1 MSGFLSTRKAN
12 SGKKSNRGKVIPVN
26 SENPIRR
33 MWNKIE
39 NGCSSCQRSTAVIW
53 SIVGLML
60 IVVMICLL
68 IVYLKSLEH
77 VAFSSCDKFSS
88 YSLYKR
94 KRAKLLMFEKGFE
107 CEGDVDLSAFVKC
120 ERLEIGKGVT
130 MTANRLDI
138 SGMVELKEIIVGDGS
153 CGLLSE
159 LEVKDSQF
167 VQLRSIRIGSNAL
180 NRLAM
185 IATPVFTHLVNV
197 AIGSSSLNGL
207 LSVTIL
213 SVDTLRSFTVGS
225 SSLQKLNRFRIS
237 DYSNLQSVQI
247 GADSLVSVRELELNG
262 LWNLNQFEIG
272 ERGLIGVERVVLKDA
287 NMKMLS
293 SFGVSDCLS
302 KKCLKIGVSVLKNV
316 KQFEIGENS
325 YNATDLV
332 TVEGVDGLESLVIGP
347 NSIHG
352 TGIADSALQVTN
364 CRSLKSIVIGRGAVH
379 DVRKL
384 ELRELHSLDSFSYDQ
399 SSLIDVE
406 EMELMDVSL
415 KQIMVES
422 STFGKVRELTL
433 QGMSELKSVVIG
445 ENSYRMSGVKRND
458 GLLKITN
465 CGKLESIELRD
476 GSFEDYESIQLN
488 GLVSLHNMI
497 FGSRC
502 FKYASSL
509 SLDGLN
515 GLRSIRFRSSSFSET
530 ESLIIGSNS
539 TLNDIVIGSGS
550 LNGIHSLSIGSNS
563 LNSISSFPFSSFP
576 NVVTITIGSYSMNS
590 IQLLSFNN
598 LTHTQSITLGS
609 SSFQSVGVFEL
620 ANLMSL
626 LTLSIGSNS
635 LIAVTTIRLGTMNV
649 GVLTSLGFTS
659 SSSLT
664 VFSLKNASV
673 LPNVATLEVLSNS
686 FPNMNEFVVS
696 GIEGLERLVIGDGSV
711 VGSSANSEFRVE
723 NCSSLRSIKVGMNSI
738 RGIQSFILRGLSV
751 FASLEMNTGSFCN
764 TRSIN
769 FNSLPM
775 QVFEIGNNVFGS
787 VRELVLNKM
796 SELKSVVIGENSFK
810 MSGVKRN
817 DGLLKITNC
826 GKLESIE
833 LRDGSFEDYE
843 SIQLNGLVS
852 LHNMIFGSRC
862 FKYASSLSLDGLNGL
877 RSIRFRSSSFSET
890 ESLIIGSNSTLN
902 DIVIG
907 SGSLNGIH
915 SLSIGSNSLNS
926 ISSFPFYSIQTINSI
941 SIGSSSLNGLESF
954 NINSFQSINQLSIGS
969 SSLNKLSSI
978 SFNSVNSLNRLTIGS
993 NSLKGV
999 KWIELNGLNSVSVM
1013 VIESSSLRGIETMR
1027 MGIVNRVTLSSFGIS
1042 SCQSSSCMIMNES
1055 SILGNMREFM
1065 VLNNGLNGM
1074 IQFKISGL
1082 SKLESVIIG
1091 NGSAQGVLSSDSVFS
1106 IENCSS
1112 LRSLVIGANAVV
1124 NYNRFELIGLNE
1136 LSSFNYNSILLSNV
1150 VSIRFSSIPLT
1161 SFLIGSNMFG
1171 SVRELVLNE
1180 MSELKSVVIGENS
1193 FRMSGVK
1200 RNDGIL
1206 RITNCGKLESIEL
1219 RDGSFEDYESIQL
1232 NGLPSLATIQI
1243 GEYCFSFG
1251 RELQIKGRND

>member
-1 MSGFLSTRKAN
+1 MPISGFLSTRKAN

-26 SENPIRR
+26 SKNPIRR
-33 MWNKIE
+33 LWNKIE

-433 QGMSELKSVVIG
+433 
-445 ENSYRMSGVKRND
+445 
-458 GLLKITN
+458 
-465 CGKLESIELRD
+465 
-476 GSFEDYESIQLN
+476 
-488 GLVSLHNMI
+488 
-497 FGSRC
+497 
-502 FKYASSL
+502 
-509 SLDGLN
+509 
-515 GLRSIRFRSSSFSET
+515 
-530 ESLIIGSNS
+530 
-539 TLNDIVIGSGS
+539 
-550 LNGIHSLSIGSNS
+550 
-563 LNSISSFPFSSFP
+563 
-576 NVVTITIGSYSMNS
+576 
-590 IQLLSFNN
+590 
-598 LTHTQSITLGS
+598 
-609 SSFQSVGVFEL
+609 
-620 ANLMSL
+620 
-626 LTLSIGSNS
+626 
-635 LIAVTTIRLGTMNV
+635 
-649 GVLTSLGFTS
+649 
-659 SSSLT
+659 
-664 VFSLKNASV
+664 
-673 LPNVATLEVLSNS
+673 
-686 FPNMNEFVVS
+686 
-696 GIEGLERLVIGDGSV
+696 
-711 VGSSANSEFRVE
+711 
-723 NCSSLRSIKVGMNSI
+723 
-738 RGIQSFILRGLSV
+738 
-751 FASLEMNTGSFCN
+751 
-764 TRSIN
+764 
-769 FNSLPM
+769 
-775 QVFEIGNNVFGS
+775 
-787 VRELVLNKM
+787 NK
-796 SELKSVVIGENSFK
+796 
-810 MSGVKRN
+810 
-817 DGLLKITNC
+817 
-826 GKLESIE
+826 
-833 LRDGSFEDYE
+833 
-843 SIQLNGLVS
+843 
-852 LHNMIFGSRC
+852 
-862 FKYASSLSLDGLNGL
+862 
-877 RSIRFRSSSFSET
+877 
-890 ESLIIGSNSTLN
+890 
-902 DIVIG
+902 
-907 SGSLNGIH
+907 
-915 SLSIGSNSLNS
+915 
-926 ISSFPFYSIQTINSI
+926 
-941 SIGSSSLNGLESF
+941 
-954 NINSFQSINQLSIGS
+954 
-969 SSLNKLSSI
+969 
-978 SFNSVNSLNRLTIGS
+978 
-993 NSLKGV
+993 
-999 KWIELNGLNSVSVM
+999 
-1013 VIESSSLRGIETMR
+1013 
-1027 MGIVNRVTLSSFGIS
+1027 
-1042 SCQSSSCMIMNES
+1042 
-1055 SILGNMREFM
+1055 
-1065 VLNNGLNGM
+1065 
-1074 IQFKISGL
+1074 
-1082 SKLESVIIG
+1082 
-1091 NGSAQGVLSSDSVFS
+1091 
-1106 IENCSS
+1106 
-1112 LRSLVIGANAVV
+1112 
-1124 NYNRFELIGLNE
+1124 
-1136 LSSFNYNSILLSNV
+1136 
-1150 VSIRFSSIPLT
+1150 
-1161 SFLIGSNMFG
+1161 
-1171 SVRELVLNE
+1171 

-1200 RNDGIL
+1200 RNDGLL

-1243 GEYCFSFG
+1243 GEYCFSFA

>member
-1 MSGFLSTRKAN
+1 MPISGFLSTRKAN

-26 SENPIRR
+26 SKNPIRR

-247 GADSLVSVRELELNG
+247 GTDSLVSVRELELNG

-445 ENSYRMSGVKRND
+445 ENSFRMSGVKRND
-458 GLLKITN
+458 GILRITN
-465 CGKLESIELRD
+465 CGKLESIELRN
-476 GSFEDYESIQLN
+476 GSFEDYKSIQLN

-515 GLRSIRFRSSSFSET
+515 GLRSIRF
-530 ESLIIGSNS
+530 G
-539 TLNDIVIGSGS
+539 
-550 LNGIHSLSIGSNS
+550 
-563 LNSISSFPFSSFP
+563 
-576 NVVTITIGSYSMNS
+576 
-590 IQLLSFNN
+590 
-598 LTHTQSITLGS
+598 
-609 SSFQSVGVFEL
+609 
-620 ANLMSL
+620 
-626 LTLSIGSNS
+626 
-635 LIAVTTIRLGTMNV
+635 
-649 GVLTSLGFTS
+649 
-659 SSSLT
+659 
-664 VFSLKNASV
+664 
-673 LPNVATLEVLSNS
+673 
-686 FPNMNEFVVS
+686 
-696 GIEGLERLVIGDGSV
+696 
-711 VGSSANSEFRVE
+711 
-723 NCSSLRSIKVGMNSI
+723 
-738 RGIQSFILRGLSV
+738 
-751 FASLEMNTGSFCN
+751 
-764 TRSIN
+764 
-769 FNSLPM
+769 
-775 QVFEIGNNVFGS
+775 
-787 VRELVLNKM
+787 
-796 SELKSVVIGENSFK
+796 
-810 MSGVKRN
+810 
-817 DGLLKITNC
+817 
-826 GKLESIE
+826 
-833 LRDGSFEDYE
+833 
-843 SIQLNGLVS
+843 
-852 LHNMIFGSRC
+852 
-862 FKYASSLSLDGLNGL
+862 
-877 RSIRFRSSSFSET
+877 SSSFSET

-1091 NGSAQGVLSSDSVFS
+1091 NGSAQGVSSSDSVFS

-1171 SVRELVLNE
+1171 SVRELTLQG

-1193 FRMSGVK
+1193 FRMNGVK
-1200 RNDGIL
+1200 RNDGLL
-1206 RITNCGKLESIEL
+1206 RVTNCGKLESIEL
-1219 RDGSFEDYESIQL
+1219 RNGSFEDYESIQL

-1243 GEYCFSFG
+1243 GEYCFSFA

>member
-445 ENSYRMSGVKRND
+445 ENSFRMSGVKRND
-458 GLLKITN
+458 GLL
-465 CGKLESIELRD
+465 
-476 GSFEDYESIQLN
+476 
-488 GLVSLHNMI
+488 
-497 FGSRC
+497 
-502 FKYASSL
+502 
-509 SLDGLN
+509 
-515 GLRSIRFRSSSFSET
+515 
-530 ESLIIGSNS
+530 
-539 TLNDIVIGSGS
+539 
-550 LNGIHSLSIGSNS
+550 
-563 LNSISSFPFSSFP
+563 
-576 NVVTITIGSYSMNS
+576 
-590 IQLLSFNN
+590 
-598 LTHTQSITLGS
+598 
-609 SSFQSVGVFEL
+609 
-620 ANLMSL
+620 
-626 LTLSIGSNS
+626 
-635 LIAVTTIRLGTMNV
+635 
-649 GVLTSLGFTS
+649 
-659 SSSLT
+659 
-664 VFSLKNASV
+664 
-673 LPNVATLEVLSNS
+673 
-686 FPNMNEFVVS
+686 
-696 GIEGLERLVIGDGSV
+696 
-711 VGSSANSEFRVE
+711 RV
-723 NCSSLRSIKVGMNSI
+723 
-738 RGIQSFILRGLSV
+738 
-751 FASLEMNTGSFCN
+751 
-764 TRSIN
+764 
-769 FNSLPM
+769 
-775 QVFEIGNNVFGS
+775 
-787 VRELVLNKM
+787 
-796 SELKSVVIGENSFK
+796 
-810 MSGVKRN
+810 
-817 DGLLKITNC
+817 
-826 GKLESIE
+826 
-833 LRDGSFEDYE
+833 
-843 SIQLNGLVS
+843 
-852 LHNMIFGSRC
+852 
-862 FKYASSLSLDGLNGL
+862 
-877 RSIRFRSSSFSET
+877 
-890 ESLIIGSNSTLN
+890 
-902 DIVIG
+902 
-907 SGSLNGIH
+907 
-915 SLSIGSNSLNS
+915 
-926 ISSFPFYSIQTINSI
+926 
-941 SIGSSSLNGLESF
+941 
-954 NINSFQSINQLSIGS
+954 
-969 SSLNKLSSI
+969 
-978 SFNSVNSLNRLTIGS
+978 
-993 NSLKGV
+993 
-999 KWIELNGLNSVSVM
+999 
-1013 VIESSSLRGIETMR
+1013 
-1027 MGIVNRVTLSSFGIS
+1027 
-1042 SCQSSSCMIMNES
+1042 
-1055 SILGNMREFM
+1055 
-1065 VLNNGLNGM
+1065 
-1074 IQFKISGL
+1074 
-1082 SKLESVIIG
+1082 
-1091 NGSAQGVLSSDSVFS
+1091 
-1106 IENCSS
+1106 
-1112 LRSLVIGANAVV
+1112 
-1124 NYNRFELIGLNE
+1124 
-1136 LSSFNYNSILLSNV
+1136 
-1150 VSIRFSSIPLT
+1150 
-1161 SFLIGSNMFG
+1161 
-1171 SVRELVLNE
+1171 
-1180 MSELKSVVIGENS
+1180 
-1193 FRMSGVK
+1193 
-1200 RNDGIL
+1200 
-1206 RITNCGKLESIEL
+1206 TNCGKLESIEL

>member
-26 SENPIRR
+26 SKNPIRR

-445 ENSYRMSGVKRND
+445 ENS
-458 GLLKITN
+458 
-465 CGKLESIELRD
+465 
-476 GSFEDYESIQLN
+476 
-488 GLVSLHNMI
+488 
-497 FGSRC
+497 
-502 FKYASSL
+502 
-509 SLDGLN
+509 
-515 GLRSIRFRSSSFSET
+515 FR
-530 ESLIIGSNS
+530 
-539 TLNDIVIGSGS
+539 
-550 LNGIHSLSIGSNS
+550 
-563 LNSISSFPFSSFP
+563 
-576 NVVTITIGSYSMNS
+576 
-590 IQLLSFNN
+590 
-598 LTHTQSITLGS
+598 
-609 SSFQSVGVFEL
+609 
-620 ANLMSL
+620 
-626 LTLSIGSNS
+626 
-635 LIAVTTIRLGTMNV
+635 
-649 GVLTSLGFTS
+649 
-659 SSSLT
+659 
-664 VFSLKNASV
+664 
-673 LPNVATLEVLSNS
+673 
-686 FPNMNEFVVS
+686 
-696 GIEGLERLVIGDGSV
+696 
-711 VGSSANSEFRVE
+711 
-723 NCSSLRSIKVGMNSI
+723 
-738 RGIQSFILRGLSV
+738 
-751 FASLEMNTGSFCN
+751 
-764 TRSIN
+764 
-769 FNSLPM
+769 
-775 QVFEIGNNVFGS
+775 
-787 VRELVLNKM
+787 
-796 SELKSVVIGENSFK
+796 

-1171 SVRELVLNE
+1171 NVRELVLNE

-1243 GEYCFSFG
+1243 GEYCFSFA

>member
-445 ENSYRMSGVKRND
+445 ENSFRMSGVKRND
-458 GLLKITN
+458 GLL
-465 CGKLESIELRD
+465 
-476 GSFEDYESIQLN
+476 
-488 GLVSLHNMI
+488 
-497 FGSRC
+497 
-502 FKYASSL
+502 
-509 SLDGLN
+509 
-515 GLRSIRFRSSSFSET
+515 
-530 ESLIIGSNS
+530 
-539 TLNDIVIGSGS
+539 
-550 LNGIHSLSIGSNS
+550 
-563 LNSISSFPFSSFP
+563 
-576 NVVTITIGSYSMNS
+576 
-590 IQLLSFNN
+590 
-598 LTHTQSITLGS
+598 
-609 SSFQSVGVFEL
+609 
-620 ANLMSL
+620 
-626 LTLSIGSNS
+626 
-635 LIAVTTIRLGTMNV
+635 
-649 GVLTSLGFTS
+649 
-659 SSSLT
+659 
-664 VFSLKNASV
+664 
-673 LPNVATLEVLSNS
+673 
-686 FPNMNEFVVS
+686 
-696 GIEGLERLVIGDGSV
+696 
-711 VGSSANSEFRVE
+711 RV
-723 NCSSLRSIKVGMNSI
+723 
-738 RGIQSFILRGLSV
+738 
-751 FASLEMNTGSFCN
+751 
-764 TRSIN
+764 
-769 FNSLPM
+769 
-775 QVFEIGNNVFGS
+775 
-787 VRELVLNKM
+787 
-796 SELKSVVIGENSFK
+796 
-810 MSGVKRN
+810 
-817 DGLLKITNC
+817 TNC

>member
-1 MSGFLSTRKAN
+1 MPVSGFLSTRKAN

-26 SENPIRR
+26 SKNPIRR
-33 MWNKIE
+33 MWNIIE

-120 ERLEIGKGVT
+120 ERLEIGKGVM

-138 SGMVELKEIIVGDGS
+138 SGMVELKEIIVGDAS

-167 VQLRSIRIGSNAL
+167 EQLRSIQIGSNAV

-185 IATPVFTHLVNV
+185 IATPVFPHLVNV

-422 STFGKVRELTL
+422 STFDKVRELTL
-433 QGMSELKSVVIG
+433 QG
-445 ENSYRMSGVKRND
+445 
-458 GLLKITN
+458 
-465 CGKLESIELRD
+465 
-476 GSFEDYESIQLN
+476 
-488 GLVSLHNMI
+488 
-497 FGSRC
+497 
-502 FKYASSL
+502 
-509 SLDGLN
+509 
-515 GLRSIRFRSSSFSET
+515 
-530 ESLIIGSNS
+530 
-539 TLNDIVIGSGS
+539 
-550 LNGIHSLSIGSNS
+550 
-563 LNSISSFPFSSFP
+563 
-576 NVVTITIGSYSMNS
+576 
-590 IQLLSFNN
+590 
-598 LTHTQSITLGS
+598 
-609 SSFQSVGVFEL
+609 
-620 ANLMSL
+620 
-626 LTLSIGSNS
+626 
-635 LIAVTTIRLGTMNV
+635 
-649 GVLTSLGFTS
+649 
-659 SSSLT
+659 
-664 VFSLKNASV
+664 
-673 LPNVATLEVLSNS
+673 
-686 FPNMNEFVVS
+686 
-696 GIEGLERLVIGDGSV
+696 
-711 VGSSANSEFRVE
+711 
-723 NCSSLRSIKVGMNSI
+723 
-738 RGIQSFILRGLSV
+738 
-751 FASLEMNTGSFCN
+751 
-764 TRSIN
+764 
-769 FNSLPM
+769 
-775 QVFEIGNNVFGS
+775 
-787 VRELVLNKM
+787 
-796 SELKSVVIGENSFK
+796 
-810 MSGVKRN
+810 
-817 DGLLKITNC
+817 
-826 GKLESIE
+826 
-833 LRDGSFEDYE
+833 
-843 SIQLNGLVS
+843 
-852 LHNMIFGSRC
+852 
-862 FKYASSLSLDGLNGL
+862 
-877 RSIRFRSSSFSET
+877 
-890 ESLIIGSNSTLN
+890 
-902 DIVIG
+902 
-907 SGSLNGIH
+907 
-915 SLSIGSNSLNS
+915 
-926 ISSFPFYSIQTINSI
+926 
-941 SIGSSSLNGLESF
+941 
-954 NINSFQSINQLSIGS
+954 
-969 SSLNKLSSI
+969 
-978 SFNSVNSLNRLTIGS
+978 
-993 NSLKGV
+993 
-999 KWIELNGLNSVSVM
+999 
-1013 VIESSSLRGIETMR
+1013 
-1027 MGIVNRVTLSSFGIS
+1027 
-1042 SCQSSSCMIMNES
+1042 
-1055 SILGNMREFM
+1055 
-1065 VLNNGLNGM
+1065 
-1074 IQFKISGL
+1074 
-1082 SKLESVIIG
+1082 
-1091 NGSAQGVLSSDSVFS
+1091 
-1106 IENCSS
+1106 
-1112 LRSLVIGANAVV
+1112 
-1124 NYNRFELIGLNE
+1124 
-1136 LSSFNYNSILLSNV
+1136 
-1150 VSIRFSSIPLT
+1150 
-1161 SFLIGSNMFG
+1161 
-1171 SVRELVLNE
+1171 

>member
-1 MSGFLSTRKAN
+1 MPVSGFLSTRKAN

-77 VAFSSCDKFSS
+77 VTFSSCDKFSS

-94 KRAKLLMFEKGFE
+94 KRAKLLMFEEGFE

-120 ERLEIGKGVT
+120 ERLEIGKGVM

-445 ENSYRMSGVKRND
+445 ENSFRMSGVKRND
-458 GLLKITN
+458 GILRITN

-515 GLRSIRFRSSSFSET
+515 GLRSIRF
-530 ESLIIGSNS
+530 G
-539 TLNDIVIGSGS
+539 
-550 LNGIHSLSIGSNS
+550 
-563 LNSISSFPFSSFP
+563 
-576 NVVTITIGSYSMNS
+576 
-590 IQLLSFNN
+590 
-598 LTHTQSITLGS
+598 
-609 SSFQSVGVFEL
+609 
-620 ANLMSL
+620 
-626 LTLSIGSNS
+626 
-635 LIAVTTIRLGTMNV
+635 
-649 GVLTSLGFTS
+649 
-659 SSSLT
+659 
-664 VFSLKNASV
+664 
-673 LPNVATLEVLSNS
+673 
-686 FPNMNEFVVS
+686 
-696 GIEGLERLVIGDGSV
+696 
-711 VGSSANSEFRVE
+711 
-723 NCSSLRSIKVGMNSI
+723 
-738 RGIQSFILRGLSV
+738 
-751 FASLEMNTGSFCN
+751 
-764 TRSIN
+764 
-769 FNSLPM
+769 
-775 QVFEIGNNVFGS
+775 
-787 VRELVLNKM
+787 
-796 SELKSVVIGENSFK
+796 
-810 MSGVKRN
+810 
-817 DGLLKITNC
+817 
-826 GKLESIE
+826 
-833 LRDGSFEDYE
+833 
-843 SIQLNGLVS
+843 
-852 LHNMIFGSRC
+852 
-862 FKYASSLSLDGLNGL
+862 
-877 RSIRFRSSSFSET
+877 SSSFSET

-1091 NGSAQGVLSSDSVFS
+1091 NGSAQGVSSSDSVFS

-1171 SVRELVLNE
+1171 SVRELTLNK

-1243 GEYCFSFG
+1243 GEYCFSFA

>member
-26 SENPIRR
+26 SKNPIRR

-247 GADSLVSVRELELNG
+247 GTDSLVSVRELELNG

-445 ENSYRMSGVKRND
+445 ENSFRMSGVKRND
-458 GLLKITN
+458 GILRITN
-465 CGKLESIELRD
+465 CGKLESIELRN
-476 GSFEDYESIQLN
+476 GSFEDYKSIQLN

-515 GLRSIRFRSSSFSET
+515 GLRSIRF
-530 ESLIIGSNS
+530 G
-539 TLNDIVIGSGS
+539 
-550 LNGIHSLSIGSNS
+550 
-563 LNSISSFPFSSFP
+563 
-576 NVVTITIGSYSMNS
+576 
-590 IQLLSFNN
+590 
-598 LTHTQSITLGS
+598 
-609 SSFQSVGVFEL
+609 
-620 ANLMSL
+620 
-626 LTLSIGSNS
+626 
-635 LIAVTTIRLGTMNV
+635 
-649 GVLTSLGFTS
+649 
-659 SSSLT
+659 
-664 VFSLKNASV
+664 
-673 LPNVATLEVLSNS
+673 
-686 FPNMNEFVVS
+686 
-696 GIEGLERLVIGDGSV
+696 
-711 VGSSANSEFRVE
+711 
-723 NCSSLRSIKVGMNSI
+723 
-738 RGIQSFILRGLSV
+738 
-751 FASLEMNTGSFCN
+751 
-764 TRSIN
+764 
-769 FNSLPM
+769 
-775 QVFEIGNNVFGS
+775 
-787 VRELVLNKM
+787 
-796 SELKSVVIGENSFK
+796 
-810 MSGVKRN
+810 
-817 DGLLKITNC
+817 
-826 GKLESIE
+826 
-833 LRDGSFEDYE
+833 
-843 SIQLNGLVS
+843 
-852 LHNMIFGSRC
+852 
-862 FKYASSLSLDGLNGL
+862 
-877 RSIRFRSSSFSET
+877 SSSFSET

-1091 NGSAQGVLSSDSVFS
+1091 NGSAQGVSSSDSVFS

-1161 SFLIGSNMFG
+1161 SFLIGSNIFG
-1171 SVRELVLNE
+1171 SVRELTLQG

-1193 FRMSGVK
+1193 FRMNGVK
-1200 RNDGIL
+1200 RNDGLL
-1206 RITNCGKLESIEL
+1206 RVTNCGKLESIEL
-1219 RDGSFEDYESIQL
+1219 RNGSFEDYESIQL

-1243 GEYCFSFG
+1243 GEYCFSFA